1 MEQSNNK
8 KISES
13 NVDDLVNGRDGLTSL
28 CVIISASLGSDDCC
42 DLSSFYGLM
51 IMSTTSMVNVS

>member
-1 MEQSNNK
+1 MKKQFGSN
-8 KISES
+8 I
-13 NVDDLVNGRDGLTSL
+13 DDVVNGCNGLTSL
-28 CVIISASLGSDDCC
+28 CVIMSAAMGNDDCC